1 VTLMIVHVP
10 TINDDPGD
18 FDRLLALWNQ
28 ANGDG
33 PNVRFDFCRCGFL
46 QRNAV
51 AFLGGLLG

>member
-1 VTLMIVHVP
+1 MIVHVP